1 MTGLSD
7 EQRANFKLMQE
18 MGAFTRQDPVKRT
31 QTLKKF
37 SDRLNTNPQ
46 VSEDMKAWNLALGKD
61 LMALRGRILEPEVI
75 LGDKKKTA
83 TYKMDNADWSSCFRN
98 WNQFSVVNLK
108 KWAIVVPTKQVSIFI
123 NEICSYV
130 KSLSSGMLLLQLNL
144 APASRRSGPV

>member
-31 QTLKKF
+31 RTLKKF
-37 SDRLNTNPQ
+37 SDRLNNNPQ

-75 LGDKKKTA
+75 LGQKGKTA
-83 TYKMDNADWSSCFRN
+83 SYKVDNADWSSCFRN
-98 WNQFSVVNLK
+98 WNQFSVVNLQ
-108 KWAIVVPTKQVSIFI
+108 KWAVVVPT
-123 NEICSYV
+123 
-130 KSLSSGMLLLQLNL
+130 
-144 APASRRSGPV
+144 R